1 MQMQIRTESI
11 LKEPINISK
20 IQLNIDGRIVW
31 QLRSKVKA
39 TKPTNYKVNVWV
51 CIKFD
56 VNTTFI
62 CFSWYEG
69 KCLNVDRQKDK
80 GNKDGQNMI
89 KTFHRVRHS
98 KSS

>member
-39 TKPTNYKVNVWV
+39 TKTNQ
-51 CIKFD
+51 
-56 VNTTFI
+56 
-62 CFSWYEG
+62 
-69 KCLNVDRQKDK
+69 L
-80 GNKDGQNMI
+80 
-89 KTFHRVRHS
+89 
-98 KSS
+98 